1 MYTDIE
7 RSITVLQLHIF
18 PWREVSNKGAHF
30 QHSCLLLV
38 AEVLACT
45 IRDNKSV
52 KGTNVNNTTVK
63 VTQLVDDMTIIVK
76 DIMSLQLSLNIINMF
91 YQASGLKLNYTKTE
105 ILATGRRAP
114 FRTNKNPY
122 RLKWAKDRVY
132 ALGTWFYKDHRKT
145 VRENNNTK
153 IAQVKESVK
162 LRKSRKLTWFG
173 K

>member
-7 RSITVLQLHIF
+7 SCIINNGFTTPYF
-18 PWREVSNKGAHF
+18 PLKRGVRQGCPLSAF
-30 QHSCLLLV
+30 FFIMV

-52 KGTNVNNTTVK
+52 KGIDVNNITVK
-63 VTQLVDDMTIIVK
+63 VTQLADDMIIIVK

-114 FRTNKNPY
+114 FYTNQNPY
-122 RLKWAKDRVY
+122 
-132 ALGTWFYKDHRKT
+132 
-145 VRENNNTK
+145 
-153 IAQVKESVK
+153 
-162 LRKSRKLTWFG
+162 
-173 K
+173 